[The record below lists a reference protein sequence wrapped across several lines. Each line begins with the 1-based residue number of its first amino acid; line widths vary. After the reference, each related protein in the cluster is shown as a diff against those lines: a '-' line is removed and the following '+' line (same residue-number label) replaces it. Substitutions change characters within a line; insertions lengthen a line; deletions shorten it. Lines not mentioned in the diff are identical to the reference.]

1 MTSFNFRGGPVLTLD
16 QKSRLTVPARYREE
30 LREKAGGKMV
40 LCKNLDRC
48 LSLFPAP
55 MWEKFEAALN
65 ALSIDH
71 ENWRRLYIGSATDVE
86 IDSGSR
92 VLIPNDLKSWAGLDK
107 EVKFMG
113 VGANFELWDN
123 AVYAAREAELIL
135 GGRPE
140 AVRNIVIR

>member
-1 MTSFNFRGGPVLTLD
+1 MLLD

-30 LREKAGGKMV
+30 LMEKAGGKMV
-40 LCKNLDRC
+40 LCKNPDHC

-55 MWEKFEAALN
+55 TWERFEADIKELTIN
-65 ALSIDH
+65 DDG
-71 ENWRRLYIGSATDVE
+71 WRRLYIGSAIDVE

-92 VLIPNDLKSWAGLDK
+92 VLIPQELRTWANLDK

-113 VGANFELWDN
+113 VGSSFELWDN
-123 AVYAAREAELIL
+123 AVYEAREAELIAI
-135 GGRPE
+135 GRPE

>member
-1 MTSFNFRGGPVLTLD
+1 MLTLD

-30 LREKAGGKMV
+30 LMEKAGGKMV
-40 LCKNLDRC
+40 LCKNQDRC

-55 MWEKFEAALN
+55 MWEKFEADLN

-71 ENWRRLYIGSATDVE
+71 DGWRRLYIGSAIDVE

-92 VLIPNDLKSWAGLDK
+92 VLIPHELKGWAGLDK
-107 EVKFMG
+107 DVKFMG
-113 VGANFELWDN
+113 VGSSFELWDN
-123 AVYAAREAELIL
+123 AAYEAREAELIA